1 MIVRFFFFFNP
12 LILGRNQRIKTVD
25 KFDNTVEFNSSFFF
39 FFKSSLKKFDFSRMI
54 EKGMKMVVSG
64 VQDM

>member
-1 MIVRFFFFFNP
+1 MIIRFFFFNP
-12 LILGRNQRIKTVD
+12 LILGRNQRIKKVD

-39 FFKSSLKKFDFSRMI
+39 FLFKSSLKKFDFSRMI